1 MHGKEK
7 FGAKC
12 IELKKRGG
20 VSYNLFMVSRLLGND
35 WNIFSRHD
43 DKKLISRFI
52 EIDMR
57 KLAQVGLTL
66 IS

>member
-1 MHGKEK
+1 
-7 FGAKC
+7 
-12 IELKKRGG
+12 
-20 VSYNLFMVSRLLGND
+20 MVSRLLGND